1 MAVRK
6 AGLGKGLDSL
16 IPEHSVR
23 RKAEK
28 TEQKPEKN
36 ELLLKITDIEPNR
49 EQPRKHFDEDALLEL
64 SDSIKQFGIIQP
76 LIVQKK
82 EDHYEIIAGERRWRA
97 AKMAGLKEVPAII
110 KSYTDREILEISL
123 IENIQRENLNPIDEA
138 RAYKK
143 LLTEFHLK
151 QDEVAERVSKSRTAV
166 TNSMRLLKL
175 DERVQQM
182 VIDEMLTTG
191 HARALISIE
200 DRDLQFQ
207 MANQI
212 FDNKLSV
219 RETEKLVRK
228 LGEEKE
234 ETTKT
239 KEPDVEIIYRNLEEK
254 VKEILGTK
262 VQISH
267 KKNNSGKIEIEYY
280 SNEELERI
288 MDLLESIEDEILNT
302 LEEDM
307 IQFEKENS
315 ISQLMNSIIFYIS
328 EHKQLVRLLFSD
340 HGDPGFQNKLLL
352 ATQHWTMPM
361 WQSRRP
367 DYDAEALSSLHIYI
381 VSGCMAV
388 IQQWITGGFKESEEE
403 ISSMLEKLSAST
415 SAGFL
420 QGK

>member
-1 MAVRK
+1 MYVYTTTTKIVFLVVIEHFSLFCR
-6 AGLGKGLDSL
+6 LSFLYDFKGVFDMVEKKTDRRILKTKRALRESL
-16 IPEHSVR
+16 
-23 RKAEK
+23 
-28 TEQKPEKN
+28 
-36 ELLLKITDIEPNR
+36 LYLLK
-49 EQPRKHFDEDALLEL
+49 EQP
-64 SDSIKQFGIIQP
+64 IQKISVSR
-76 LIVQKK
+76 LCEKS
-82 EDHYEIIAGERRWRA
+82 
-97 AKMAGLKEVPAII
+97 KM
-110 KSYTDREILEISL
+110 
-123 IENIQRENLNPIDEA
+123 
-138 RAYKK
+138 
-143 LLTEFHLK
+143 
-151 QDEVAERVSKSRTAV
+151 
-166 TNSMRLLKL
+166 
-175 DERVQQM
+175 
-182 VIDEMLTTG
+182 
-191 HARALISIE
+191 
-200 DRDLQFQ
+200 
-207 MANQI
+207 
-212 FDNKLSV
+212 
-219 RETEKLVRK
+219 
-228 LGEEKE
+228 
-234 ETTKT
+234 
-239 KEPDVEIIYRNLEEK
+239 
-254 VKEILGTK
+254 ILGTK
-262 VQISH
+262 VTVNH
-267 KKNNSGKIEIEYY
+267 KKNNKGRIEIEYY

-388 IQQWITGGFKESEEE
+388 IRQWITGDFKESEEE